1 MNARL
6 ACEALRCCS
15 RFEFHVIGPIGPT
28 LPRPQNSGV
37 GDTWNPDR
45 YGRFAAERR
54 QPFLDLLALLH
65 PIPGGHVVDLGCG
78 TGELT
83 RALHERLGAAET
95 LGIDSSAAMLG
106 KSAAFAGKG
115 IRFEAGDIATFA
127 PTRSF
132 DLVFSN
138 AAIHWVPDHPDLIA
152 RLTRAVAPNGQFAFQ
167 VPANFDHPSHVAAE
181 QTAGEE
187 PFAAAL
193 QGSAHPRYVLPPE
206 AYSAL
211 LDRLGFTDQTVRLQ
225 VYGHHLDSREEVVE
239 WVKGSLLTDYEKR
252 LPGELFPRFL
262 ERYRER
268 LFEMLPDQ
276 RPFFFTFKRIL
287 VRASR

>member
-1 MNARL
+1 MGRDAW
-6 ACEALRCCS
+6 
-15 RFEFHVIGPIGPT
+15 
-28 LPRPQNSGV
+28 NSEQ
-37 GDTWNPDR
+37 

-54 QPFLDLLALLH
+54 QPFLDLLALVH
-65 PIPGGHVVDLGCG
+65 PIPGGHALDLGCG

-95 LGIDSSAAMLG
+95 LGIDSSPAMLG

-115 IRFEAGDIATFA
+115 IRFEPGDIATFA
-127 PTRSF
+127 PDRAF

-138 AAIHWVPDHPDLIA
+138 AALHWVPDHAALLA

-167 VPANFDHPSHVAAE
+167 VPANFDHASHLTAEETAA
-181 QTAGEE
+181 EE
-187 PFAAAL
+187 PFRSVL
-193 QGSAHPRYVLPPE
+193 QGAAHPRNVLPPE

-211 LDRLGFTDQTVRLQ
+211 LARLGFSDQTVRLQ
-225 VYGHHLDSREEVVE
+225 VYGHQLDSREEVVE

-252 LPGELFPRFL
+252 LPKELYPRFL
-262 ERYRER
+262 QCYRDR
-268 LFEMLPDQ
+268 LFLRLPDE

>member
-1 MNARL
+1 M
-6 ACEALRCCS
+6 S
-15 RFEFHVIGPIGPT
+15 RDAW
-28 LPRPQNSGV
+28 NSEQ
-37 GDTWNPDR
+37 

-65 PIPGGHVVDLGCG
+65 PIPGGHAVDLGCG

-83 RALHERLGAAET
+83 RALHERLGATET
-95 LGIDSSAAMLG
+95 LGIDSSPAMLA

-115 IRFEAGDIATFA
+115 VRFETGDIAAFA
-127 PTRSF
+127 PTRAF

-138 AAIHWVPDHPDLIA
+138 AAIHWVPDHSDLIA
-152 RLTRAVAPNGQFAFQ
+152 RLTRCVAPNGQLAFQ

-181 QTAGEE
+181 ETAGEE
-187 PFAAAL
+187 PFRSAL
-193 QGSAHPRYVLPPE
+193 AGSAHPRNVLPPE

-211 LDRLGFTDQTVRLQ
+211 LDRLGYSDQTVRLQ
-225 VYGHHLDSREEVVE
+225 VYGHHLESREEVVE

-252 LPGELFPRFL
+252 MPPGLFSKFL
-262 ERYRER
+262 ERYRDR
-268 LFEMLPDQ
+268 LFALLPDE